1 MPVRYDDIGL
11 NGQYMQDTTP
21 LVEKMDA
28 KKQYDA
34 VSDMMSN
41 IIDEKQKMKNTAAID
56 MVGTLTPIIYYQ
68 VIAESSANYTV
79 SNSQPS
85 DLSINETKYN
95 LIKNF
100 KVKFTGPIDNDTE
113 GEEGTKSF
121 VTNGSFIVLPR
132 TIKPNEGDLF
142 IINYYNKK
150 MCYVVN
156 TVNVKSFEQDSGFEC
171 QFSLYKQDYDV
182 PTNQIKGTYEF
193 IQELIG
199 TTYRAVLKPEEY
211 DNLNKFQALYKHLS
225 SVYNTLFYNS
235 HMNTYI
241 IKDYKA
247 SYFIEENNYNI
258 NKNTLG
264 KLNGVFR
271 ATVNPFIVAA
281 DRSHVNRD
289 DHCCYD
295 NYLNEFIAKHR
306 IFRYFDDLLISIDPL
321 LPEDRVGY
329 KRSVFG
335 CLETRSV
342 SNYKNKFVSPI
353 EINICQPGI
362 SPLFVG
368 KTNILHLDK
377 PLPDAK
383 DEIFPQS
390 LIKQLTNGKSID
402 MNINC
407 TDKAYASIDVLIIET
422 IVRYVYKSTDDFID
436 RFKTLYDNI
445 DELYEHNIKPIYIY
459 YLFPL
464 LGYVIEKT
472 IEELYEDNIL
482 LK

>member
-11 NGQYMQDTTP
+11 NGQYMKDTTP

-56 MVGTLTPIIYYQ
+56 MVGTLTPITYYQ

-79 SNSQPS
+79 SNNQPT

-171 QFSLYKQDYDV
+171 QFSLYKQDYVV

-193 IQELIG
+193 I
-199 TTYRAVLKPEEY
+199 
-211 DNLNKFQALYKHLS
+211 
-225 SVYNTLFYNS
+225 
-235 HMNTYI
+235 
-241 IKDYKA
+241 
-247 SYFIEENNYNI
+247 
-258 NKNTLG
+258 
-264 KLNGVFR
+264 
-271 ATVNPFIVAA
+271 
-281 DRSHVNRD
+281 
-289 DHCCYD
+289 
-295 NYLNEFIAKHR
+295 
-306 IFRYFDDLLISIDPL
+306 
-321 LPEDRVGY
+321 
-329 KRSVFG
+329 
-335 CLETRSV
+335 
-342 SNYKNKFVSPI
+342 
-353 EINICQPGI
+353 
-362 SPLFVG
+362 
-368 KTNILHLDK
+368 
-377 PLPDAK
+377 
-383 DEIFPQS
+383 
-390 LIKQLTNGKSID
+390 
-402 MNINC
+402 
-407 TDKAYASIDVLIIET
+407 
-422 IVRYVYKSTDDFID
+422 
-436 RFKTLYDNI
+436 
-445 DELYEHNIKPIYIY
+445 
-459 YLFPL
+459 
-464 LGYVIEKT
+464 
-472 IEELYEDNIL
+472 
-482 LK
+482 